1 MREWQGSTPPPAQG
15 WIRYCSLAWGA
26 SSSSTNSSS
35 SSSSPPYPPPPPPP
49 PPPASPILSSADIT
63 PAGSEALCVVLSCT
77 QGIHSNGQQP
87 HGAAVVM
94 KRGVVV
100 RPGLLQ
106 FLSDPKSDHCLFLV
120 TPLLLHFAQIVGF
133 VKVVSCYI
141 TWICQ
146 ICSLFFSPIAKKQA
160 EVWPRFQWRFCFE
173 LMVLN
178 ESKYSMPWVRC
189 AFGNFC
195 TVRLWPCNCYMKCKT
210 KRAFNILVY
219 IVVGDD
225 DFDIL
230 NLENV
235 IIQVKIMTSQK
246 NVRGDNIWNLALPC
260 KGFVFAVGLSCVAFS
275 YVILSVFYSL
285 ELSMYLSCK
294 SNLPLPCNHLGSSSL
309 SSLSTSSSS

>member
-1 MREWQGSTPPPAQG
+1 MD
-15 WIRYCSLAWGA
+15 L
-26 SSSSTNSSS
+26 
-35 SSSSPPYPPPPPPP
+35 
-49 PPPASPILSSADIT
+49 
-63 PAGSEALCVVLSCT
+63 
-77 QGIHSNGQQP
+77 
-87 HGAAVVM
+87 
-94 KRGVVV
+94 
-100 RPGLLQ
+100 
-106 FLSDPKSDHCLFLV
+106 PK
-120 TPLLLHFAQIVGF
+120 PLYGF
-133 VKVVSCYI
+133 VKVA
-141 TWICQ
+141 TWKVWK
-146 ICSLFFSPIAKKQA
+146 LFYVFLAQTKPSFRAS
-160 EVWPRFQWRFCFE
+160 WSFCFE
-173 LMVLN
+173 PTLLN

-230 NLENV
+230 NLENS
-235 IIQVKIMTSQK
+235 IIQVKMMTSQK